1 MKPVYLSGE
10 TVYLRPMVPE
20 DKEIAVAWYDSPL
33 PANSV
38 LAEKTLTDL
47 HSRMWSATTRQ
58 YAIARQDD
66 DQVIGGAAIH
76 FQQGDRKAM
85 INLHMAPLLDDAG
98 ELKAAALRIVVP
110 WLLDEHNM
118 RRVDIMLGA
127 NEVDTIAVAEEL
139 GMFPGVRLREY
150 WHCPGGRVDVLIY
163 QVLNPHEEHR
173 HA

>member
-1 MKPVYLSGE
+1 MKPLFLSGE
-10 TVYLRPMVPE
+10 VIYLRPMVPE
-20 DKEIAVAWYDSPL
+20 DKDIAVAWYDSPL

-47 HSRMWSATTRQ
+47 HSKMWSATTRQ
-58 YAIARQDD
+58 YVIARHDG

-85 INLHMAPLLDDAG
+85 INLHMAPLLDDADS
-98 ELKAAALRIVVP
+98 LRAAALRILLP

-127 NEVDTIAVAEEL
+127 NEVATIAAAEEL
-139 GMFPGVRLREY
+139 GMFPGARLREY
-150 WHCPGGRVDVLIY
+150 WQLPGGRVDVYIY